1 MPKAAAIYARI
12 SSDRDG
18 QQLGVLRQV
27 ADCRALAERRGW
39 PVAEVYTDDDQSA
52 YNGKARPAYRR
63 LLVDMHAGSVDA
75 VLVWHLDRLH
85 RQPKELEE
93 FFEACDAAGVTH
105 LASVT
110 GDVDLATHDGR
121 FMARIL
127 GAVSRKESDDKSR
140 RIRRKA
146 LELAQ
151 AGKIGGGGT
160 RPYGYEQDRRSIR
173 RTEARIIREVAGR
186 ILAGDSLRSVCNN
199 LNHRGVSTV
208 TGVPWTP
215 TQLRNMLLAPR
226 ISGQREHRDE
236 IVARAEWPAIITPEQ
251 TARLRSLLRDP
262 ARRKNRTVR
271 RYLLKGLLRCHACGS
286 RLIAR
291 PRGDGARR
299 YGCCRGPGLPGCGRT
314 WILSEPVEA
323 FITEAVLYRLDT
335 PELAAA
341 LLSPAESQTARDAAG
356 QLEQDQQQLDELAT
370 AYGERAVTLRE
381 YLIARKPI
389 EQRIEAARRRLSR
402 ERGVS
407 ALDGLIG
414 LGPSVRA
421 RWSSLPLARQ
431 HAIIAAVLDHVAI
444 GPAVR
449 GRNFFDPARLAPL
462 WRV

>member
-1 MPKAAAIYARI
+1 MPIAAAIYARI

-18 QQLGVLRQV
+18 QQLGVTRQL
-27 ADCRALAERRGW
+27 ADCRALAARRGW
-39 PVAEVYTDDDQSA
+39 PVAEVYSDDDRSA
-52 YNGKARPAYRR
+52 YSGKARLAYRR
-63 LLVDMHAGSVDA
+63 LLDDLRAGAVDA
-75 VLVWHLDRLH
+75 VVVWHLDRLH

-93 FFEACDAAGVTH
+93 FFEVCDAAGVTH

-160 RPYGYEQDRRSIR
+160 RPYGYEPDRRTVRQS
-173 RTEARIIREVAGR
+173 EAPIIREAAAR
-186 ILAGDSLRSVCNN
+186 ILAGDSLRSVCND
-199 LNHRGVSTV
+199 LNARRVSTV
-208 TGVPWTP
+208 TGVSWTP
-215 TQLRNMLLAPR
+215 TQLKNMLVSPR
-226 ISGQREHRDE
+226 VSGQREHRDE
-236 IVARAEWPAIITPEQ
+236 IVATAEWPAIITPDE
-251 TARLRSLLRDP
+251 TARLRTLLRDL

-291 PRGDGARR
+291 PRQDGARR
-299 YGCCRGPGLPGCGRT
+299 YGCGRGPGLPGCGKT
-314 WILSEPVEA
+314 WTLAEPVET
-323 FITEAVLYRLDT
+323 FVVDAVLYRLDT
-335 PELAAA
+335 PGLAASLA
-341 LLSPAESQTARDAAG
+341 SPVESQTARDDAD
-356 QLEQDQQQLDELAT
+356 QLERDERQLDELAT

-381 YLIARKPI
+381 YLAARKPI
-389 EQRIEAARRRLSR
+389 ERRIDASRRRLSR
-402 ERGVS
+402 ERGMS
-407 ALDGLIG
+407 ALDGIVG
-414 LGPSVRA
+414 YGPTLRA
-421 RWSSLPLARQ
+421 RWSALPLARQ
-431 HAIIAAVLDHVAI
+431 HAIVAAVLNHVTV

-449 GRNFFDPARLAPL
+449 GRNVFDASRLSPL